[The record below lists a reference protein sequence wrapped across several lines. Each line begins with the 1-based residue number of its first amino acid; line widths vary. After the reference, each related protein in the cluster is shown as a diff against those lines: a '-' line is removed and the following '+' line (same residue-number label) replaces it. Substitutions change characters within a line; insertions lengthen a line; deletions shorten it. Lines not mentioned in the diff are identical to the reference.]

1 MKAHQCFSVV
11 PQELKGDGRIGF
23 FTATPQSDIHFEQAN
38 GPASVQLKSLSSRQ
52 PEIGFFT
59 KDDSKSGAIKLN
71 LDLDLNDFGKISD
84 AIFAAERHIDITTA
98 GSDDP
103 ALYIRENSVALASE
117 ETANTFYVPSTMGIG
132 NSFAGN
138 VRLNSATGLNVQGR
152 LSVGH
157 ESVDSTGA
165 TAYVKDALLVGD
177 TAHSL
182 MPSDFKG
189 VLVEGGLGIGTSS
202 LMGAISLQGGFKLKD
217 KMSFYNDETRKFE
230 IKPRKDFC
238 CTKLIWP

>member
-1 MKAHQCFSVV
+1 MTR
-11 PQELKGDGRIGF
+11 P
-23 FTATPQSDIHFEQAN
+23 FTS
-38 GPASVQLKSLSSRQ
+38 
-52 PEIGFFT
+52 
-59 KDDSKSGAIKLN
+59 
-71 LDLDLNDFGKISD
+71 
-84 AIFAAERHIDITTA
+84 
-98 GSDDP
+98 
-103 ALYIRENSVALASE
+103 RENSVALASE

-230 IKPRKDFC
+230 IKPRKISVVPSSYGLNFQVSKSMNYSVSLLDKKVLSVVPGVLFLVKTMSLVIIIYFFKTPMVTQNFYWIVLNLNLVLNLQITRVRGINHWRRAC
-238 CTKLIWP
+238 QVQHSW